1 MSEYDEI
8 FRNTSE
14 GTNKALD
21 QSDQDCA
28 EFQASMADRIM
39 VGEDLQLHLHMLTC
53 ERCRSLVGELET
65 IAEFARQLLPTEV
78 EPRDDLWALIESKL
92 ALEGSEPSEP
102 REEAKETKGDVPLA
116 GDLALEGGI
125 A

>member
-1 MSEYDEI
+1 MSEYNEI

-14 GTNKALD
+14 GTDKALD
-21 QSDQDCA
+21 QSDQECA
-28 EFQASMADRIM
+28 DFQASMADRIM

-65 IAEFARQLLPTEV
+65 IAEVARQLLPLEV
-78 EPRDDLWALIESKL
+78 EPRDDLWSLIESKL
-92 ALEGSEPSEP
+92 ALEGSGPGEPKGES
-102 REEAKETKGDVPLA
+102 KGDAPLP
-116 GDLALEGGI
+116 GGLALEGGI